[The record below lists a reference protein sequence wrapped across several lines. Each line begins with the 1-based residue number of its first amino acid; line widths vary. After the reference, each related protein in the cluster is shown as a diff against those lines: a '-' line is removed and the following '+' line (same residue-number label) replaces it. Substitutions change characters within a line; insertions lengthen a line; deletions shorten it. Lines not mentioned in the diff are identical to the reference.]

1 MFTVLKFNNI
11 YRFSFCLYSCS
22 YGCVLL
28 LAVFLKR
35 KYIIAPSL
43 LFSFPQLFYISL
55 ISAANVVLDETEHY
69 ILFLVFNCLLGLFSF
84 SSVQSLSHVQLGDP
98 VDCRTPGFPV
108 HNNSRRLLKL
118 MSIESVMQSNH
129 LIPCHP
135 VLLLPSIFPSI
146 RVFSNESVP
155 RIRRPKYWS
164 FSFNISTSNEHPGLI
179 SFRMDW
185 LDLLAVQGTL
195 KGLLQH
201 HTSKASILQ
210 RSAFFTVQ
218 LSHPYM
224 TTGKTIALTRRNF
237 VGKVMSLLF
246 NMLSRLVITFLPR
259 SKRLLISCQHSPSAV
274 ILEPKK

>member
-84 SSVQSLSHVQLGDP
+84 SSVQSLSHVQLCDP

-129 LIPCHP
+129 LSHP
-135 VLLLPSIFPSI
+135 LPLLPSIFPSI
-146 RVFSNESVP
+146 RVFSNESVL
-155 RIRRPKYWS
+155 RIRWPKYWS
-164 FSFNISTSNEHPGLI
+164 FNFSISPSHEYSGLI
-179 SFRMDW
+179 SFRIDC
-185 LDLLAVQGTL
+185 LISLQS
-195 KGLLQH
+195 KGLSRIFSN
-201 HTSKASILQ
+201 T
-210 RSAFFTVQ
+210 TVQ
-218 LSHPYM
+218 KHQ
-224 TTGKTIALTRRNF
+224 F
-237 VGKVMSLLF
+237 
-246 NMLSRLVITFLPR
+246 
-259 SKRLLISCQHSPSAV
+259 
-274 ILEPKK
+274 

>member
-84 SSVQSLSHVQLGDP
+84 SSVQSLSHVQLCDP

-108 HNNSRRLLKL
+108 YNNSRRLLKL

-146 RVFSNESVP
+146 RVFSNES
-155 RIRRPKYWS
+155 ILHIMWQKYWS
-164 FSFNISTSNEHPGLI
+164 FSFSISPPMNI
-179 SFRMDW
+179 
-185 LDLLAVQGTL
+185 LD
-195 KGLLQH
+195 
-201 HTSKASILQ
+201 
-210 RSAFFTVQ
+210 
-218 LSHPYM
+218 
-224 TTGKTIALTRRNF
+224 
-237 VGKVMSLLF
+237 
-246 NMLSRLVITFLPR
+246 
-259 SKRLLISCQHSPSAV
+259 
-274 ILEPKK
+274 